1 MFRKLSVLFFLCFF
15 PRFSAAELYSNVV
28 SNPGFETG
36 PTDTFF
42 AGWTRFNNAYR
53 YEKAGA
59 HDGSYVL
66 VTWGN
71 WWPTNP
77 PEWNASGA
85 YQEYPASQGQIWEA
99 TVWAL
104 AETPVTGRQFAAIN
118 LEFYNAATQV
128 IFTASSVDKITHAS
142 PIGQWFQ
149 LKVKARATRDTT
161 RVRVIPV
168 LLQSPDFE
176 GGAAWFDNCA
186 LYTVPTSTIW
196 FADREWI
203 IADQFSSPGE
213 NYYSPNCVRVD
224 TNGWLHMELKK
235 INGIW
240 YCPFLE
246 GTQSLGFGEYRWYVG
261 NALERIDSNLVVGL
275 FTYAQESMFGTNQN
289 EVDIEVSHAFSGT
302 QTNCLLFTIQP
313 YTIPGNSYQHPLETT
328 NDLTTHRF
336 IWRPDRVD
344 WQSYY
349 GHTPEPLDDNH
360 FIAAWRFEGRG
371 IPIETNEVPYM
382 NLWLFYTNAPINT
395 QFVEMIIRD
404 FSFTPFNGFLFTD
417 DFNDETTS
425 NTWTV
430 VGSVVRE
437 TNGCLLVEPDAGAA
451 VAGVATRDPVHRN
464 ERGTVYLFSAQL
476 HSITATIARAGEDV
490 RALMT
495 LSAGTN
501 AAGEAAAAFTL
512 QGRYDDDNDTMN
524 FMFFT
529 KTNSPGEEGVLRFD
543 GSMTNV
549 TGALSSGDLEVRV
562 GLDNVAYRVEVRDV
576 QGRAVNLSTN
586 SGSAQG
592 AHELGEYLCYGYW
605 LVGAQNSDA
614 LSKGIV
620 AWSRVAL
627 GIGGQAEP
635 FSLGPIETSSDA
647 FSFSCMGFF
656 DTRYTVEWTTNLME
670 NFAPLVS
677 NAAVTSPSILFTGQ
691 QDVADSIFYRMRLE

>member
-1 MFRKLSVLFFLCFF
+1 MFRKLIVLFFLCFL
-15 PRFSAAELYSNVV
+15 PRLSSAELYSNVLLN
-28 SNPGFETG
+28 SGFESGTSDVDI
-36 PTDTFF
+36 T
-42 AGWTRFNNAYR
+42 GWTLFNSTHRWPYSPSH
-53 YEKAGA
+53 E
-59 HDGSYVL
+59 GSYAV
-66 VTWGN
+66 VTWGPF
-71 WWPTNP
+71 WAGHWSGSGLYQDYPT
-77 PEWNASGA
+77 
-85 YQEYPASQGQIWEA
+85 QEKDLWEA
-99 TVWAL
+99 SVWAR
-104 AETPVTGRQFAAIN
+104 AESNIQGIAYAALNI
-118 LEFYNAATQV
+118 EFYDAATQQIYV
-128 IFTASSVDKITHAS
+128 GTSADKITASSPTN
-142 PIGQWFQ
+142 QWIK
-149 LKVKARATRDTT
+149 LTVRARATRNTVAV
-161 RVRVIPV
+161 RVRPV
-168 LLQSPDFE
+168 FVQSPAQE
-176 GGAAWFDNCA
+176 QGAVWFDDCS
-186 LYTVPTSTIW
+186 LYTVPTSMIR
-196 FADREWI
+196 FANRDWI
-203 IADQFSSPGE
+203 VIDQPSSPGE
-213 NYYSPNCVRVD
+213 NYYSTNCVWVD

-275 FTYAQESMFGTNQN
+275 FTYAQESVFGTNQN
-289 EVDIEVSHAFSGT
+289 EVDIEVSHAFPGT
-302 QTNCLLFTIQP
+302 QTNCLLFTVQP

-382 NLWLFYTNAPINT
+382 NLWLFYTNAPVNT
-395 QFVEMIIRD
+395 QSVEMIIRD
-404 FSFTPFNGFLFTD
+404 FSFAPFNGFLFAD

-425 NTWTV
+425 NAWTV
-430 VGSVVRE
+430 VGSAVRE
-437 TNGCLLVEPDAGAA
+437 TNGCLIAAPDAGAA
-451 VAGVATRDPVHRN
+451 VAGYATVEPVRRN
-464 ERGTVYLFSAQL
+464 ERGTEYVFSAQL

-562 GLDNVAYRVEVRDV
+562 GLDNVAYRVEVHDA

-635 FSLGPIETSSDA
+635 FSLGPIETSGDA
-647 FSFSCMGFF
+647 FSFSCTGFF